1 MINKLAYLIRTTCTS
16 IYTVEKVDLSL
27 SVSLSLSVCLS
38 VCLSSVSSHLNLCLS
53 LLA

>member
-1 MINKLAYLIRTTCTS
+1 MINKLTYFIRTTCTS

-27 SVSLSLSVCLS
+27 FLCLSVSPLSHRLSLSLS
-38 VCLSSVSSHLNLCLS
+38 

>member
-27 SVSLSLSVCLS
+27 CFSVSVCLSLLCLIASQSLSLSAS
-38 VCLSSVSSHLNLCLS
+38 LNI
-53 LLA
+53 